1 MKPLRFLAI
10 VFAFSLSVASGAEPF
25 DGSKPL
31 ACRAEQGHDCHPK
44 ESACSPIKPESK
56 IEPVFGIDF
65 AKQEVRSPF
74 REALLHVSHTTTNRE
89 ALVLQGADLLF
100 AWSALVNKTTGAM
113 IITVADRQGAYV
125 VFGQC
130 KLAEGQ

>member
-1 MKPLRFLAI
+1 MKPLRLIAI
-10 VFAFSLSVASGAEPF
+10 GFAFSLSVAAADEPF

-44 ESACSPIKPESK
+44 ETSCSPLKQESNVD
-56 IEPVFGIDF
+56 PVFGIDF

-74 REALLHVSHTTTNRE
+74 REALLHVSHTTTNKE
-89 ALVLQGADLLF
+89 ALVMQGADLLF
-100 AWSALVNKTTGAM
+100 AWSALVNKTTGRM
-113 IITVADRQGAYV
+113 TITIADRQGAYV

-130 KLAEGQ
+130 KLAQGQ